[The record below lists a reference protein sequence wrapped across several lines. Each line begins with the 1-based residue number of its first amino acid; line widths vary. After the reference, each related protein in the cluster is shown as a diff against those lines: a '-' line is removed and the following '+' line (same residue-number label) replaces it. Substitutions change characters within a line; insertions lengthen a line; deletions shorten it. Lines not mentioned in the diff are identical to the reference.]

1 MAFCVWLISLSLL
14 FKVLLCCTMYQYF
27 ILIYGWI
34 VSRCME
40 ITNCILF
47 ICSSVDGHLGCF
59 QFSDIT
65 NNPPGFEIAFI
76 LILQEHYF
84 LHIILHSWSGSLL
97 VIQHNLRYWACV
109 KTLTTCVLKLL
120 SFPAFFSI
128 VLCFTFLKYVLLMDD
143 RLCRLYIYI

>member
-59 QFSDIT
+59 QLSDIT

-84 LHIILHSWSGSLL
+84 LHISLHSWSGSLL
-97 VIQHNLRYWACV
+97 VIQHNLRYE
-109 KTLTTCVLKLL
+109 LVLKLL
-120 SFPAFFSI
+120 QRVSLSYFLFPLSFP
-128 VLCFTFLKYVLLMDD
+128 LCCALHF
-143 RLCRLYIYI
+143 